1 MIRKEVIQQKRFVG
15 YLICL
20 GGFASTLAAF
30 YPGMMS
36 PDSIASLA
44 EGRSGII
51 YDQNSAIM
59 SFLWG
64 GLDQL
69 VAGPGLMF
77 TLQVGVFWVAVAC
90 LWEAVHRESLAL
102 GIASVLFPLLP
113 HVLSQLPIIWKDV
126 GMAVALLM
134 SVALIFLAKKKRS
147 KSALLLSPLFLF
159 YAFAARLNSVPAVL
173 PIAVWTGFVA
183 VAVFELGRGRMMSAA
198 IGSAYFVVLLAAV
211 LIVQSLITGG
221 RTSYPFQYVHLYDL
235 AAISIR
241 NNEPRFPQYVIDSP
255 NFSMEEVRTNYTP
268 TTVGRLVYTDQSR
281 NGQAVLTVVETQEKI
296 NELRTVWRQQLLSD
310 PVGYVT
316 HRAAVFLELIGL
328 GRSVAL
334 QYWDPALNRNVH
346 EFAIEKNPVNR
357 LIMAYFSLFQR
368 PFMQT
373 FFFRGILWILAC
385 CFLVY
390 RATRSRLSG
399 DWDFVLVLSISS
411 LLYIFSYFF
420 TAPAADFRYIYWPAV
435 ASTIAVIFG
444 IYLLKTE
451 REGRNS
457 TTVPGI

>member
-15 YLICL
+15 YLICFL
-20 GGFASTLAAF
+20 GFALTLAAF

-51 YDQNSAIM
+51 YDQNSWIM
-59 SFLWG
+59 SYLWG

-77 TLQVGVFWVAVAC
+77 VLQVGVFWIAVAC
-90 LWEAVHRESLAL
+90 LWEAIHRESFAL
-102 GIASVLFPLLP
+102 GIAAVLFPFLP
-113 HVLSQLPIIWKDV
+113 SVLSQLPVIWKDV
-126 GMAVALLM
+126 AMAVGLLM
-134 SVALIFLAKKKRS
+134 AVSLVFLAKKS
-147 KSALLLSPLFLF
+147 KSKLVLLLSPPFLF
-159 YAFAARLNSVPAVL
+159 YAFAARLNSVPAIL
-173 PIAVWTGFVA
+173 PIAIWTGFVA
-183 VAVFELGRGRMMSAA
+183 VAVFELGRGWTMSTA
-198 IGSAYFVVLLAAV
+198 IGSAYFVVLLAGV
-211 LIVQSLITGG
+211 LIAQSLITDG
-221 RTSYPFQYVHLYDL
+221 RTSYPFQYVQLYDL

-255 NFSMEEVRTNYTP
+255 NFSMEDVRSNYTP

-281 NGQAVLTVVETQEKI
+281 NGEAVLTVVETPEKI
-296 NELRTVWRQQLLSD
+296 EELRTVWRQQILAD
-310 PVGYVT
+310 PVGYLT
-316 HRAAVFLELIGL
+316 HRSTVFLELIGL

-334 QYWDPALNRNVH
+334 QYWDPALNRNPP
-346 EFAIEKNPVNR
+346 EFRIEKNPVNR
-357 LIMAYFSLFQR
+357 SIMAYFSVFQR
-368 PFMQT
+368 PVMQT

-390 RATRSRLSG
+390 RAARSRLSG

-420 TAPAADFRYIYWPAV
+420 TAPAADFRYIYWPAI

-451 REGRNS
+451 RAGRNS
-457 TTVPGI
+457 ALEYET